1 MRKND
6 EPLLRNS
13 FMDIVTIG
21 VTQGSEPTFCPVA
34 LDDVTDVFEDVTALF
49 WLLDASVTSVKG
61 LTSVLLEMTV

>member
-21 VTQGSEPTFCPVA
+21 VTQGSEPTFFPVA

-61 LTSVLLEMTV
+61 LASVLLEMTV